1 MIPTSDII
9 VQKNTEPESCN
20 DRTDFL
26 GAVIVLYF
34 AVVMYLDAAGKRIA
48 SAEGIHK
55 VFLVSFVIN
64 ILELRA
70 TEKCFVAYRV

>member
-34 AVVMYLDAAGKRIA
+34 AVIVDRGTARKNVLIVKYV
-48 SAEGIHK
+48 HK
-55 VFLVSFVIN
+55 IFRTALVVNVPEPRTVIKSVFVN
-64 ILELRA
+64 G
-70 TEKCFVAYRV
+70 

>member
-34 AVVMYLDAAGKRIA
+34 AVIVDRGTARKNVLIVKYV
-48 SAEGIHK
+48 HK
-55 VFLVSFVIN
+55 VFRTTLVVNVPEPRTVIKSVFVN
-64 ILELRA
+64 G
-70 TEKCFVAYRV
+70 